1 MANYD
6 QLNQEL
12 ETLKSK
18 FMLLD
23 TDEERKA
30 FRSEVTAFIDSKS
43 DEEKQL
49 VNEAFIAGANDAC
62 ARADKLIDNVLRNK
76 LDGIY
81 ESISWSYI
89 ARTYFNK
96 SRAWLSQRIN
106 GLMIHGKEVQFT
118 YEEKQTLLQAL
129 RDIGKKIE
137 RTAQVIEQHSEDL
150 DKFTESRDPADIMVR
165 RVFSLIQPHS
175 NRYPKTI
182 CTFVVCY
189 QLNLSYE
196 ETFSTFLALSS
207 HERQPDGPRD
217 PSGE

>member
-30 FRSEVTAFIDSKS
+30 FRSEVTAFI
-43 DEEKQL
+43 EKQL

-129 RDIGKKIE
+129 RDIGKRIE
-137 RTAQVIEQHSEDL
+137 RTAQVIEQTL
-150 DKFTESRDPADIMVR
+150 
-165 RVFSLIQPHS
+165 
-175 NRYPKTI
+175 
-182 CTFVVCY
+182 
-189 QLNLSYE
+189 
-196 ETFSTFLALSS
+196 
-207 HERQPDGPRD
+207 
-217 PSGE
+217 

>member
-62 ARADKLIDNVLRNK
+62 DLLVL
-76 LDGIY
+76 Y
-81 ESISWSYI
+81 
-89 ARTYFNK
+89 RTYLFQQKQGMVEPTYKRLNDP
-96 SRAWLSQRIN
+96 WQR
-106 GLMIHGKEVQFT
+106 GTIHV
-118 YEEKQTLLQAL
+118 
-129 RDIGKKIE
+129 
-137 RTAQVIEQHSEDL
+137 
-150 DKFTESRDPADIMVR
+150 
-165 RVFSLIQPHS
+165 
-175 NRYPKTI
+175 
-182 CTFVVCY
+182 
-189 QLNLSYE
+189 
-196 ETFSTFLALSS
+196 
-207 HERQPDGPRD
+207 
-217 PSGE
+217 

>member
-6 QLNQEL
+6 QLKQEL

-137 RTAQVIEQHSEDL
+137 RTAQVIEQTL
-150 DKFTESRDPADIMVR
+150 
-165 RVFSLIQPHS
+165 
-175 NRYPKTI
+175 
-182 CTFVVCY
+182 
-189 QLNLSYE
+189 
-196 ETFSTFLALSS
+196 
-207 HERQPDGPRD
+207 
-217 PSGE
+217 

>member
-129 RDIGKKIE
+129 RDIGKKN
-137 RTAQVIEQHSEDL
+137 RTYGSSYRANTLKILTNLQRAETRPTSW
-150 DKFTESRDPADIMVR
+150 FAG
-165 RVFSLIQPHS
+165 FSH
-175 NRYPKTI
+175 
-182 CTFVVCY
+182 
-189 QLNLSYE
+189 
-196 ETFSTFLALSS
+196 
-207 HERQPDGPRD
+207 
-217 PSGE
+217 

>member
-81 ESISWSYI
+81 DLLVLY
-89 ARTYFNK
+89 RTYLFQQKQGMVEPTYKRLNDP
-96 SRAWLSQRIN
+96 WQR
-106 GLMIHGKEVQFT
+106 GAIHV
-118 YEEKQTLLQAL
+118 
-129 RDIGKKIE
+129 
-137 RTAQVIEQHSEDL
+137 
-150 DKFTESRDPADIMVR
+150 
-165 RVFSLIQPHS
+165 
-175 NRYPKTI
+175 
-182 CTFVVCY
+182 
-189 QLNLSYE
+189 
-196 ETFSTFLALSS
+196 
-207 HERQPDGPRD
+207 
-217 PSGE
+217 

>member
-89 ARTYFNK
+89 ART
-96 SRAWLSQRIN
+96 
-106 GLMIHGKEVQFT
+106 
-118 YEEKQTLLQAL
+118 
-129 RDIGKKIE
+129 
-137 RTAQVIEQHSEDL
+137 
-150 DKFTESRDPADIMVR
+150 ESRDPADIMVR

-182 CTFVVCY
+182 CTFAVCY

>member
-23 TDEERKA
+23 TDE
-30 FRSEVTAFIDSKS
+30 
-43 DEEKQL
+43 
-49 VNEAFIAGANDAC
+49 AC

-137 RTAQVIEQHSEDL
+137 RTAQVIEQTL
-150 DKFTESRDPADIMVR
+150 
-165 RVFSLIQPHS
+165 
-175 NRYPKTI
+175 
-182 CTFVVCY
+182 
-189 QLNLSYE
+189 
-196 ETFSTFLALSS
+196 
-207 HERQPDGPRD
+207 
-217 PSGE
+217 

>member
-30 FRSEVTAFIDSKS
+30 FRSEVT
-43 DEEKQL
+43 
-49 VNEAFIAGANDAC
+49 AFIAGANDAC

-129 RDIGKKIE
+129 RDIGKRIE
-137 RTAQVIEQHSEDL
+137 RTAQVIEQTL
-150 DKFTESRDPADIMVR
+150 
-165 RVFSLIQPHS
+165 
-175 NRYPKTI
+175 
-182 CTFVVCY
+182 
-189 QLNLSYE
+189 
-196 ETFSTFLALSS
+196 
-207 HERQPDGPRD
+207 
-217 PSGE
+217 